1 MLPKLPQLLDD
12 ATKTITTSFPPDR
25 LQEMLALGRSIDDA
39 KIVSKVLGP
48 PFALRDT
55 SASDYRLVIVP
66 SKIAELS
73 ISLFGNDSRYATA
86 TGAAAP

>member
-1 MLPKLPQLLDD
+1 
-12 ATKTITTSFPPDR
+12 
-25 LQEMLALGRSIDDA
+25 MLALGRSIDDA
-39 KIVSKVLGP
+39 KIISKVLGP
-48 PFALRDT
+48 PFALRDMN
-55 SASDYRLVIVP
+55 ASDYRLVIVP

>member
-25 LQEMLALGRSIDDA
+25 LEEMLALGRTIDDA
-39 KIVSKVLGP
+39 NITRKVLGP
-48 PFALRDT
+48 PYALRDM
-55 SASDYRLVIVP
+55 SAADYRLVIVP
-66 SKIAELS
+66 TKIAALS

-86 TGAAAP
+86 TGAVTP